1 MQEPL
6 TETGLFTEITKE
18 EETAAL
24 AEAQDDM
31 KKTAQENEA
40 LLSQAKE
47 RAKNLIEGYVKNVGD
62 QVGKEYSV
70 IWIDASK

>member
-1 MQEPL
+1 
-6 TETGLFTEITKE
+6 
-18 EETAAL
+18 
-24 AEAQDDM
+24 M